1 MFWHEIGLTD
11 QRSSWILNHSKTCW
25 GLAIVGQ
32 SWQSYRTSQGV
43 TIMTTCYNMWKFLD
57 WKWLWPWKLVT
68 TWQRVIMTVK
78 ACYNM
83 TRCDNGGWC
92 GERRKNTTT
101 GAVQRCADRT
111 RCSSR
116 SLSLWTSWSNIMF
129 LIVRYGK
136 SCASTCGKGDN
147 DYHWCWVGWHLE
159 DVILIICHHM
169 TVNKRS
175 HIYWW
180 RFVISGLGV
189 LRTSGSNQIWGGLC
203 WRLRS
208 EGEELLVMFVFNCI
222 FNVDYLARARW
233 CYTDKEEKEW
243 EYCSPPGEVSF
254 FQSYITSIG
263 LDTGQSLNPIWVWRS
278 LQVLDTAYTVNG
290 QDCVGECGTQGEK
303 YWWEWCKLF
312 CIMNAFGVSTFFKDI
327 YRCMVI

>member
-1 MFWHEIGLTD
+1 MMVTKSVD
-11 QRSSWILNHSKTCW
+11 MSSLGIPTGECLEYDHDNVLHVDNVWI
-25 GLAIVGQ
+25 
-32 SWQSYRTSQGV
+32 
-43 TIMTTCYNMWKFLD
+43 
-57 WKWLWPWKLVT
+57 WPWKLVT
-68 TWQRVIMTVK
+68 TWQGVIMTTK
-78 ACYNM
+78 TYYNM

-208 EGEELLVMFVFNCI
+208 EGEELLVMFVFN
-222 FNVDYLARARW
+222 Y
-233 CYTDKEEKEW
+233 
-243 EYCSPPGEVSF
+243 F
-254 FQSYITSIG
+254 F
-263 LDTGQSLNPIWVWRS
+263 
-278 LQVLDTAYTVNG
+278 
-290 QDCVGECGTQGEK
+290 
-303 YWWEWCKLF
+303 
-312 CIMNAFGVSTFFKDI
+312 
-327 YRCMVI
+327 

>member
-68 TWQRVIMTVK
+68 TWQGVIMTTK
-78 ACYNM
+78 TYYNM

-116 SLSLWTSWSNIMF
+116 SLSLWTSWSYIMF

-159 DVILIICHHM
+159 DVILITCHHI

-208 EGEELLVMFVFNCI
+208 EGEELLVMFVFN
-222 FNVDYLARARW
+222 Y
-233 CYTDKEEKEW
+233 
-243 EYCSPPGEVSF
+243 F
-254 FQSYITSIG
+254 F
-263 LDTGQSLNPIWVWRS
+263 
-278 LQVLDTAYTVNG
+278 
-290 QDCVGECGTQGEK
+290 
-303 YWWEWCKLF
+303 
-312 CIMNAFGVSTFFKDI
+312 
-327 YRCMVI
+327 